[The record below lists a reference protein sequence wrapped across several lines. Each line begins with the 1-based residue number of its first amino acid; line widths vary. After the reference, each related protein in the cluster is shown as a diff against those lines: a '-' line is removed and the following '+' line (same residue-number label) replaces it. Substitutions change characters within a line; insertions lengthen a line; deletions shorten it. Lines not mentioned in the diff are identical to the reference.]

1 MAEEPIGQEGIQE
14 NQSGKISKGDVLKS
28 GWGERLITTGVLA
41 GLPYLGISSTKLIQ
55 ILSPIGTGV
64 IVISISLLVAVAKD
78 SLYEK
83 RKESEIKRGED
94 DFNRTVS
101 QYESLLQNIHLNE
114 DRRSEIRE
122 DINIITNERRTEIKR
137 VYGSR
142 KMPEIYSKLGE
153 TLDSIQNAI
162 SNTPGK

>member
-1 MAEEPIGQEGIQE
+1 M
-14 NQSGKISKGDVLKS
+14 
-28 GWGERLITTGVLA
+28 
-41 GLPYLGISSTKLIQ
+41 
-55 ILSPIGTGV
+55 